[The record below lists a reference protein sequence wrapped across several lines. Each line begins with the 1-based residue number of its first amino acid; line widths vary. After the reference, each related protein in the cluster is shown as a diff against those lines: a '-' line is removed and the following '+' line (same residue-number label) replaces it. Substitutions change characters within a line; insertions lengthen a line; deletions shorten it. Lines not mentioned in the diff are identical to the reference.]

1 MSTSGY
7 ESYTVC
13 FFFLLDDV
21 TRCHISNAFM
31 TSLILIK
38 GSSHETLAVLLV
50 CFSCK
55 LMCLFQV

>member
-21 TRCHISNAFM
+21 SNAFM

-38 GSSHETLAVLLV
+38 SSSHETLAVPQEKACIGL
-50 CFSCK
+50 F
-55 LMCLFQV
+55 LMNKN

>member
-13 FFFLLDDV
+13 FFLLDDV
-21 TRCHISNAFM
+21 TCCHISNAFM

-38 GSSHETLAVLLV
+38 GSSHETLAVPQAKACIGL
-50 CFSCK
+50 F
-55 LMCLFQV
+55 LMNKN